1 MNQRHL
7 DAGIRTAP
15 SASSRLASVVL
26 PAPAS
31 PHSRIS
37 RPVTAREVVTTH
49 SAEPSGL
56 TSSRSVKP
64 VDVGQRTATPD
75 DQALCRTIHHRAYL
89 DVVER
94 QFGQWDE
101 AQQDAYFDEA
111 WQQHGH
117 DVLVCDDSTC
127 GYTAIEFGPETVAI
141 HELVVDPDYQGQG
154 VGTQVL
160 LATIGQAR
168 RLGLDVRL
176 QVLHENQRAA
186 RLYERLGFDDDGT
199 TATHRQMRLNA

>member
-1 MNQRHL
+1 MRPALRWAEFVRRAFAGDDPTHL
-7 DAGIRTAP
+7 LAEYHQEIVLAP
-15 SASSRLASVVL
+15 
-26 PAPAS
+26 
-31 PHSRIS
+31 
-37 RPVTAREVVTTH
+37 E
-49 SAEPSGL
+49 EPSGL
-56 TSSRSVKP
+56 ASPRTVKP
-64 VDVGQRTATPD
+64 VDVEQRMATLD
-75 DQALCRTIHHRAYL
+75 DQARCRTIHHRAYRE
-89 DVVER
+89 VVER

-101 AQQDAYFDEA
+101 AQQDAYFDQA

-141 HELVVDPDYQGQG
+141 HELVVDPDYQGRG

-168 RLGLDVRL
+168 RLGHDVTL

-186 RLYERLGFDDDGT
+186 SLYERLGFNDDGT
-199 TATHRQMRLNA
+199 TATHRQMRLNT